1 MAVGGG
7 GGGGGRV
14 KQSCAN
20 DHYRGRLIAVVYRPP
35 HLGSTSP
42 PVVAAPK
49 HSLATPV
56 LLAAARVINEFS
68 LSKRSDAIC
77 ILRVPLPYW
86 STTRFRST
94 RN

>member
-1 MAVGGG
+1 MAV
-7 GGGGGRV
+7 GGGGRV

-20 DHYRGRLIAVVYRPP
+20 DHYRGRLIAVYRPP

-49 HSLATPV
+49 HLLATPV